1 MCRYGLVSTGSVRR
15 ISGGGAK
22 ERLGT
27 GNLGSERPR
36 VKRKE
41 PAVTELQPQLVQLI
55 MEMLEIAEL
64 FGVLWIFPLKFLF
77 LSC

>member
-1 MCRYGLVSTGSVRR
+1 M
-15 ISGGGAK
+15 
-22 ERLGT
+22 
-27 GNLGSERPR
+27 
-36 VKRKE
+36 KRKE
-41 PAVTELQPQLVQLI
+41 PAVTELQPELVQLI

>member
-1 MCRYGLVSTGSVRR
+1 MWVPAGQRGLCEEKWWWSKGKA
-15 ISGGGAK
+15 GN
-22 ERLGT
+22 

-41 PAVTELQPQLVQLI
+41 PAVTELQPELVQLI